1 MIKKFLQHHPVH
13 KKIVPIFDIFF
24 LLRPT
29 IFFAVWI
36 MVVVGIISAE
46 HSIHMS
52 SLWNTELSWK
62 IFFVFLGLTSVIS
75 SACISKQIADVNNG
89 NDNQELS
96 LIGKHIPSEQGES
109 IARILLISGGL
120 ISIISSGITAIPVL
134 CIYFLWGIEN
144 RHTGFEW
151 INIPIAG
158 WLANSCVGVL
168 LFIIGWMLAMK
179 NYHNNIF
186 IPLSVNTFYYM
197 LPYILSF
204 SAISLLTI
212 FLDKQSNVDSGTQIF
227 PYGSEYSMSLLLSL
241 FLVSIALYISLKL
254 VDPMA
259 STAILVSL
267 PFFIFAAFRR
277 LNKDILRA
285 IRYPIFIVNFFALPF
300 YPWLVVPLLYTYYLS
315 KYYYWH
321 RFDLH
326 YPTFLVDND

>member
-1 MIKKFLQHHPVH
+1 
-13 KKIVPIFDIFF
+13 
-24 LLRPT
+24 
-29 IFFAVWI
+29 

-52 SLWNTELSWK
+52 SLWNTEFSWK

-75 SACISKQIADVNNG
+75 SACITKQIANINNG

-96 LIGKHIPSEQGES
+96 LLGKHIPPEQGES
-109 IARILLISGGL
+109 IARLLLISGGL
-120 ISIISSGITAIPVL
+120 ISIISSWITAIPVL

-151 INIPIAG
+151 KNISIAG
-158 WLANSCVGVL
+158 WLANSCVGIL

-179 NYHNNIF
+179 HHHDNI
-186 IPLSVNTFYYM
+186 ILPLSVNTIYYM

-204 SAISLLTI
+204 SAISLLTY
-212 FLDKQSNVDSGTQIF
+212 FLEKQSNVDLGTPKIPF
-227 PYGSEYSMSLLLSL
+227 VLENSMSLMLSL
-241 FLVSIALYISLKL
+241 FMVSVAFYISLKII
-254 VDPMA
+254 DPIA

-321 RFDLH
+321 RFNLH